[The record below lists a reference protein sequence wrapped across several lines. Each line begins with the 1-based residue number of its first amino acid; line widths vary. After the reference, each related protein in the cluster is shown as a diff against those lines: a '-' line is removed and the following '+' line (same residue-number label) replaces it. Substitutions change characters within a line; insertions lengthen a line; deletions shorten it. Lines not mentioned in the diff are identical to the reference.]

1 MTVVPAWLQLIL
13 LIDDKLGSIFVKPK
27 FFYKAKS
34 RDLEKR
40 FQRSVW
46 TFRVEQECSDLLRV
60 IVTANTTGSLSLEE
74 LKQGYQFPDEE
85 FNTKGI
91 CWLIK
96 YRNPFLRMVDNWS
109 LTKR

>member
-1 MTVVPAWLQLIL
+1 MTNWGAYLSNP
-13 LIDDKLGSIFVKPK
+13 SSFTKPK
-27 FFYKAKS
+27 VEILKKDFK
-34 RDLEKR
+34 E
-40 FQRSVW
+40 V
-46 TFRVEQECSDLLRV
+46 FRVEQECSDLLRV